1 MNQTMHHFVRRA
13 HWIHIDWVHHT
24 NTKPVKMSNDQT
36 TNNLIENIS
45 GYSEEANNASF
56 CQESTVDTY

>member
-24 NTKPVKMSNDQT
+24 ITKPVKMSNDQT

-45 GYSEEANNASF
+45 GYSEEENNA
-56 CQESTVDTY
+56 